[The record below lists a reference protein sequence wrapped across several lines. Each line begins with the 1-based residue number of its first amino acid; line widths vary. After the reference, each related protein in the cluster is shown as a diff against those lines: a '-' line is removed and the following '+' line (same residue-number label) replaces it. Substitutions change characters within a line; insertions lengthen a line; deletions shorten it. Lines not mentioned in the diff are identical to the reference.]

1 MANPEYRNRQQY
13 PPELRREILA
23 YADNNTVVE
32 ASTVYKV
39 PVATVYRW
47 RRLVHRHSEEQEH
60 PKRVLD
66 LNKTIDR
73 TLREI
78 NRVLAQGQGESK
90 PHEWLSK
97 LTDQVDKLTK
107 LYQTMTGSPTKITE
121 DRQIHHATVDDRI
134 SRYLEAITERRDYID
149 ADTTES

>member
-13 PPELRREILA
+13 PPELRREILT

-32 ASTVYKV
+32 ASKVYEV

-47 RRLVHRHSEEQEH
+47 RRLVHRHSEEQEQ

-66 LNKTIDR
+66 LNKTIDK

-78 NRVLAQGQGESK
+78 NKALAQGQGDSK

-97 LTDQVDKLTK
+97 LTDQVDKLIK
-107 LYQTMTGSPTKITE
+107 LHQTMTGAPTRITE
-121 DRQIHHATVDDRI
+121 DRQIHQATVDDRI
-134 SRYLEAITERRDYID
+134 SRYLEAITERRPYID
-149 ADTTES
+149 AEVKES

>member
-134 SRYLEAITERRDYID
+134 SRYLEAITERRPYID